1 MQLLTADANSPH
13 RQAAPV
19 GVGQAEA
26 PSAELPTEQPI
37 LGYQVAEGVTLAAL
51 QPTGE
56 HDEEQLEAEPSITSG
71 SLHHGPWREGVD
83 RVVGHYGLKSVV
95 ATVHR
100 SVNGLS

>member
-1 MQLLTADANSPH
+1 LSAPRAGDASGAAYRAWRWRRSRELLTADANSPH

-51 QPTGE
+51 QPTDE
-56 HDEEQLEAEPSITSG
+56 HDE
-71 SLHHGPWREGVD
+71 
-83 RVVGHYGLKSVV
+83 K
-95 ATVHR
+95 
-100 SVNGLS
+100 